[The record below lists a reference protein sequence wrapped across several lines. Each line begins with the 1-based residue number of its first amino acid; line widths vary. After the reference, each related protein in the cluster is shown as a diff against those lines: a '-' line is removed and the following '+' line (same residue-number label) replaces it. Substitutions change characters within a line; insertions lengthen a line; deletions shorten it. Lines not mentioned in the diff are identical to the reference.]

1 MDPYSTDDETVE
13 NLRQWWK
20 ENGPWIIGGI
30 ALGAAV
36 LYGWRYWAEW
46 REEQLT
52 FASDTYEQLIVE
64 SANGDHTHALVL
76 AGEIR
81 DVRLSTPYADMAALH
96 IARHAAINGDVDVAR
111 EKLREVIDSTKDA
124 ETAHLA
130 RLRLAR
136 LNLATGDVDAAAA
149 LVTREGTGRY
159 EPLYGELRGDIA
171 AARGDVDAA
180 IAAYREAMMAPGDGI
195 ADRAMLQMK
204 LDNLG
209 AGTPEQGA

>member
-1 MDPYSTDDETVE
+1 VDPYTTDDETVE
-13 NLRQWWK
+13 NLRRWWK

-52 FASDTYEQLIVE
+52 FASDTYERLVIE
-64 SANGDHTHALVL
+64 SANGDHTHALEL
-76 AGEIR
+76 AREIR

-96 IARHAAINGDVDVAR
+96 VARNAAMSGDADVAR
-111 EKLREVIDSTKDA
+111 EQLREVIESTDDA
-124 ETAHLA
+124 DTAHLA

-136 LNLATGDVDAAAA
+136 VHLADGDLDAAAE
-149 LVTREGTGRY
+149 LVTRDETGRY
-159 EPLYGELRGDIA
+159 EPLYGELRGDLA
-171 AARGDVDAA
+171 AARGDTEAA
-180 IAAYREAMMAPGDGI
+180 IAAYRDAMTAPGEGI

-209 AGTPEQGA
+209 GGEPAQGA

>member
-1 MDPYSTDDETVE
+1 MDPYTTDDETVE
-13 NLRQWWK
+13 NLRRWWK

-46 REEQLT
+46 REQQLT
-52 FASDTYEQLIVE
+52 FASDTYARLVIE
-64 SANGDHTHALVL
+64 SANGDHVNALAL
-76 AGEIR
+76 AREIR
-81 DVRLSTPYADMAALH
+81 DVRLATPYADMASLH
-96 IARHAAINGDVDVAR
+96 VAR
-111 EKLREVIDSTKDA
+111 DAVISGDTDLARAQLSEVIESTGDA
-124 ETAHLA
+124 NTAHLA

-136 LNLATGDVDAAAA
+136 VHLAVGDVDAAAQ
-149 LVTREGTGRY
+149 LVARDDTGRY

-180 IAAYREAMMAPGDGI
+180 IAAYRDAMTAPGDGI

-209 AGTPEQGA
+209 AGAPAQGA

>member
-1 MDPYSTDDETVE
+1 MDPYTTDDETVE
-13 NLRQWWK
+13 NLRRWWK

-46 REEQLT
+46 RETQLT

-64 SANGDHTHALVL
+64 SANADYVHALEL
-76 AGEIR
+76 AREIR
-81 DVRLSTPYADMAALH
+81 DVRLSTPYADMAALYV
-96 IARHAAINGDVDVAR
+96 ARNAVISGDIDVAVAQ
-111 EKLREVIDSTKDA
+111 LRDVIETTDDA
-124 ETAHLA
+124 DTAHLA

-136 LNLATGDVDAAAA
+136 VHLAAGDLDAAAA
-149 LVTREGTGRY
+149 LVTRDDTGRY
-159 EPLYGELRGDIA
+159 APMYGELRGDIA
-171 AARGDVDAA
+171 AGRGDTDAA
-180 IAAYREAMMAPGDGI
+180 IAAYRDAMAAPGDGI

-209 AGTPEQGA
+209 AGTPAQGA

>member
-1 MDPYSTDDETVE
+1 MDPYTTDDETVE
-13 NLRQWWK
+13 NLRRWWK

-52 FASDTYEQLIVE
+52 FASDTYEQLVIE
-64 SANGDHTHALVL
+64 SANGDHAHALEL
-76 AGEIR
+76 AREIR
-81 DVRLSTPYADMAALH
+81 DVRLATPYADMAALH
-96 IARHAAINGDVDVAR
+96 VARNAALSGDVDVAR
-111 EKLREVIDSTKDA
+111 EQLRAVIETTGDA

-136 LNLATGDVDAAAA
+136 VYLAAGDVDAAAE
-149 LVTREGTGRY
+149 LVTREDTGRY

-171 AARGDVDAA
+171 AARGDIEGA
-180 IAAYREAMMAPGDGI
+180 IAAYRDAMATPGDGI

-209 AGTPEQGA
+209 AGAPAQGA

>member
-1 MDPYSTDDETVE
+1 MTYTTDDETVE
-13 NLRQWWK
+13 NLRNWWK

-36 LYGWRYWAEW
+36 LYGWRYWSEW
-46 REEQLT
+46 RENQLT
-52 FASDTYEQLIVE
+52 FASDTYEQLVIE
-64 SANGDHTHALVL
+64 SANGDYAHALEL
-76 AGEIR
+76 EREIR
-81 DVRLSTPYADMAALH
+81 EVRLATPYADMAALH
-96 IARHAAINGDVDVAR
+96 VARNAAIEGDLDAAR
-111 EKLREVIDSTKDA
+111 AQLRTVIDTTDDA

-136 LNLATGDVDAAAA
+136 VLLAADEVDAAAE
-149 LVTREGTGRY
+149 LVTREDTGRY

-171 AARGDVDAA
+171 AKRGDTDAA
-180 IAAYREAMMAPGDGI
+180 VAAYRDAMASPDDGI

-209 AGTPEQGA
+209 AGAPAQGA